1 MEFPT
6 DTDHT
11 SLPNTAEQIKQQS
24 IDENK
29 LFIETK
35 LKKNERDVETLE
47 NLINDTKHDLIK
59 TFIDPSDCMIVDDI
73 TNVNNWVKKS
83 DNTNQDQDVQ
93 QNYNETV
100 IEMIPANNSDLL
112 SQMIS
117 NNEIRDQLILEK
129 NTVQKEHESKQL
141 AEKIQPDLDVFLRD
155 ENKPSPLLTELINE
169 LSFKSKRSKHLL
181 ELNRKSKI
189 KRRNGRSYQRNK
201 RK

>member
-11 SLPNTAEQIKQQS
+11 NLPNTTEQIKQQS
-24 IDENK
+24 IHENK

-35 LKKNERDVETLE
+35 LKKNERDVKTLE
-47 NLINDTKHDLIK
+47 NLNNDTKHDLIK
-59 TFIDPSDCMIVDDI
+59 TFIDPSNCMIVDDI

-100 IEMIPANNSDLL
+100 IEMIPTNNSDLL

-141 AEKIQPDLDVFLRD
+141 AEKIQPDLGVFLRD
-155 ENKPSPLLTELINE
+155 ENEPSPLPTELINE

-201 RK
+201 KK

>member
-29 LFIETK
+29 LFTETK

-100 IEMIPANNSDLL
+100 TEMIPANNSDLL

-117 NNEIRDQLILEK
+117 NKEIRDQLILEK

-155 ENKPSPLLTELINE
+155 ENEPSPLPTELINE

-181 ELNRKSKI
+181 ELNRKSKM
-189 KRRNGRSYQRNK
+189 KRRNGRSYQRSK
-201 RK
+201 KK

>member
-35 LKKNERDVETLE
+35 LKKNKRDVETLE

-155 ENKPSPLLTELINE
+155 ENEPSPLPTELINE

-201 RK
+201 KK

>member
-35 LKKNERDVETLE
+35 LKKSERDVETLE

-83 DNTNQDQDVQ
+83 NNTNQDQDVQ

-117 NNEIRDQLILEK
+117 NKEIRDQLILEK

-155 ENKPSPLLTELINE
+155 ENEPSPLPTELINE
-169 LSFKSKRSKHLL
+169 LSFKSKRSKHPL
-181 ELNRKSKI
+181 ELNRKSKM

-201 RK
+201 KK